1 MLRHIVMWQFKDE
14 AEGKT
19 RAENCALIKGKLE
32 ALPGRISFIRK
43 LEVGINAYPSSMAS
57 DMVLITEFDSKDDLD
72 LYAVHPEHVKV
83 SDYVGKVRVSRTV
96 VDYNL

>member
-19 RAENCALIKGKLE
+19 KAENCKYIKTQLE
-32 ALPGRISFIRK
+32 ALKSKISFIRR
-43 LEVGINAYPSSMAS
+43 LEVGINEFQSPMAS
-57 DMVLITEFDSKDDLD
+57 DMVLITEFDSKEDLD
-72 LYAVHPEHVKV
+72 LYAGHPDHVKV
-83 SDYVGKVRVSRTV
+83 SDYIGKVRVSRTV